1 MSVSVSAPTEDVIER
16 AIAKLIDVQ
25 HAIDIKTSQIGFQS
39 NTVSTG
45 TGAVVVRG
53 KSNLTIEQ
61 TNDLLQKIE
70 LIYYYETIANMD
82 LSDDELFVLDAV
94 HNRFPEGFFT
104 TDYIKNVLKLA
115 DDVELS
121 LDYDKQ
127 MLIVKSLTGE
137 VTNVPF
143 AELAHELGIDFT
155 ENIKTY
161 KEQFIQNNKNV
172 KMKVDNAMSAVQSN
186 RLILSNCSF
195 MDSEVAFRQTNRAV
209 QSIAEKLS
217 AIANSDANTN
227 ASENPIANET
237 KANETKANE
246 TKKETSEE
254 PIEQKTSLTTTQI
267 VIIVVAA
274 ILFTVLVL
282 FIMFMPFFPS
292 QPSVPI
298 TNAINP

>member
-1 MSVSVSAPTEDVIER
+1 MSASVSAPTEDVIER

-70 LIYYYETIANMD
+70 LIYYYETIASMD

-143 AELAHELGIDFT
+143 AELAHELGIDFK

-195 MDSEVAFRQTNRAV
+195 MDSEVAFRQTNKAV
-209 QSIAEKLS
+209 QTVVEKLS
-217 AIANSDANTN
+217 AIANTNANTN
-227 ASENPIANET
+227 ANETSKEPEKPIAI
-237 KANETKANE
+237 ANTNAN
-246 TKKETSEE
+246 ETSEE

-282 FIMFMPFFPS
+282 SIMFMPFFPS